1 MVINDYR
8 YFIDKHSETVIETEK
23 SKIHTLEIIDENA
36 DNDQT
41 ILQVAK
47 DLVDKFS
54 VSDHQNY
61 VILVGDGKTYEHLM
75 CIKRQYGGALGNY
88 SFSQVIGTY

>member
-1 MVINDYR
+1 MNLLEEQQLKNIRTGLITYAIQRKAFQPNITDNMVINDYR

-41 ILQVAK
+41 MLQVAE

-54 VSDHQNY
+54 
-61 VILVGDGKTYEHLM
+61 E
-75 CIKRQYGGALGNY
+75 
-88 SFSQVIGTY
+88 